1 MSICFPFPFVSF
13 STNQMKS
20 GPFAEHSNVL
30 WGISSVKIWD
40 KVNSGLIKMYKAE
53 VCGLSFNYL
62 FLIKTFLCQGESTPG
77 N

>member
-1 MSICFPFPFVSF
+1 
-13 STNQMKS
+13 MKS

-62 FLIKTFLCQGESTPG
+62 FLITLFCVKERAPQVTKS
-77 N
+77 

>member
-1 MSICFPFPFVSF
+1 
-13 STNQMKS
+13 MKS
-20 GPFAEHSNVL
+20 GHFAEHSNVL

-62 FLIKTFLCQGESTPG
+62 FLILHLSFFSLAVINNCWLQDSKFRLVEQ
-77 N
+77 

>member
-1 MSICFPFPFVSF
+1 
-13 STNQMKS
+13 MKS

-53 VCGLSFNYL
+53 VCGLSFYNY
-62 FLIKTFLCQGESTPG
+62 TFLCVKEKAPQVTKS
-77 N
+77 